1 MVYISLTKG
10 NSGYGGRSPDE
21 KYNDDTRE
29 DGVSY
34 RESLGG
40 HIPCTMGS
48 CPLTLEMYW
57 GE

>member
-48 CPLTLEMYW
+48 CPLTLEMY
-57 GE
+57 